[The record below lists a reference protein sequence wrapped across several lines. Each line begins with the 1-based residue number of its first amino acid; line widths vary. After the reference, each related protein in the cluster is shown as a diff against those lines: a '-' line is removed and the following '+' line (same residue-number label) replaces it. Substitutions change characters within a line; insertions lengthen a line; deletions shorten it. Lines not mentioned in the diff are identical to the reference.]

1 METLHNKDKHVKC
14 KDGQQFQLGNTPI
27 SQPWYMW
34 QKRSSI
40 FNNFDDTYAPPNN
53 CIPRSAKIRMNK
65 KRRNSRLM
73 MERIEASSEMTRLRS
88 DDQYLC
94 IRYVILINWIWI
106 DQCWP
111 VSSTMCT
118 RHCIDQWMVN
128 YLVTLKILSRRKAR
142 STEKPNEPPFTSDQI
157 TSNIL
162 PNMTW
167 NIDYE

>member
-1 METLHNKDKHVKC
+1 METLHNKDKYVKC

-94 IRYVILINWIWI
+94 IRYVILIDWIWI
-106 DQCWP
+106 DQWWP

-118 RHCIDQWMVN
+118 RHSVWTNGWLITWSLWKSWADVRPGA
-128 YLVTLKILSRRKAR
+128 LRSRTNRPSLRTKSLR
-142 STEKPNEPPFTSDQI
+142 IYCRIWPEI
-157 TSNIL
+157 
-162 PNMTW
+162 
-167 NIDYE
+167 